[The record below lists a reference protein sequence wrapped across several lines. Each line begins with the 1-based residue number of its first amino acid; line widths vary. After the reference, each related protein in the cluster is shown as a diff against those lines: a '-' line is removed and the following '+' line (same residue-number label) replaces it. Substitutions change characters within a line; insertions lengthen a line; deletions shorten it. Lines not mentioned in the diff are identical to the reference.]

1 MNQHLQKSLHT
12 PGESEPISE
21 PTPPLIPAPVHE
33 PVPEPIA
40 EPISDPKTD
49 PIIAQAKRVFSLG
62 SKNRTTGG

>member
-62 SKNRTTGG
+62 STNRTTGG